1 MAVAAVAQLDRV
13 LGYEPRGRGFN
24 SCQPHHLIEGLVEK
38 LGPFHFLQ
46 AFIKIPYSWDKIIQ
60 VLPHSP
66 YPFFLIMPSDIN
78 SPSVDAS
85 IAKWVLVDP
94 QTAKVVIAGKVDVYS
109 LTDIWTQIRA
119 QQNSWLQSSGNH
131 SLTFDA
137 TNISSLDGSGIAFL
151 IDIEEAQQ
159 KAGGQFSLVGLD
171 PRYEPLLKEFDP
183 ITNLFPV
190 PAAKA
195 KRSFIVSTG
204 MAAQNLLDD
213 AKGLITFTGH
223 LAADLFWSLR
233 NPNQVRWGDFV
244 NAAVQAGIAALPIVG
259 LVSFLIGV
267 ILSFQAAI
275 GMKQFGAVSFVGPL
289 AALGIVREMGPLI
302 TAILLAG
309 RSSAAFAAEIGTMT
323 VNSEVDALVTG
334 GLSPI
339 RFLVVPRV
347 LAGILVMPVLTL
359 YADIVSIFA
368 SMVTMLAYEIP
379 FINFWNGMLQTV
391 TIEDIG
397 SGLIKAT
404 LFGVVVSAVGCLRGM
419 QTGTGAAAVGIS
431 ATRAVVSS
439 IVMIVLVD
447 GIFAYIS
454 YKTGF

>member
-1 MAVAAVAQLDRV
+1 
-13 LGYEPRGRGFN
+13 
-24 SCQPHHLIEGLVEK
+24 
-38 LGPFHFLQ
+38 
-46 AFIKIPYSWDKIIQ
+46 
-60 VLPHSP
+60 
-66 YPFFLIMPSDIN
+66 
-78 SPSVDAS
+78 
-85 IAKWVLVDP
+85 
-94 QTAKVVIAGKVDVYS
+94 
-109 LTDIWTQIRA
+109 
-119 QQNSWLQSSGNH
+119 
-131 SLTFDA
+131 
-137 TNISSLDGSGIAFL
+137 
-151 IDIEEAQQ
+151 
-159 KAGGQFSLVGLD
+159 
-171 PRYEPLLKEFDP
+171 
-183 ITNLFPV
+183 
-190 PAAKA
+190 
-195 KRSFIVSTG
+195 
-204 MAAQNLLDD
+204 
-213 AKGLITFTGH
+213 
-223 LAADLFWSLR
+223 
-233 NPNQVRWGDFV
+233 
-244 NAAVQAGIAALPIVG
+244 
-259 LVSFLIGV
+259 
-267 ILSFQAAI
+267 
-275 GMKQFGAVSFVGPL
+275 MKQFGAVSFVGPL
-289 AALGIVREMGPLI
+289 AALGVVREMGPLI

-359 YADIVSIFA
+359 FADIVSIFA
-368 SMVTMLAYEIP
+368 SMVTMLAYDVP

-439 IVMIVLVD
+439 IVMIVVVD

>member
-1 MAVAAVAQLDRV
+1 MPVTT
-13 LGYEPRGRGFN
+13 EP
-24 SCQPHHLIEGLVEK
+24 
-38 LGPFHFLQ
+38 
-46 AFIKIPYSWDKIIQ
+46 
-60 VLPHSP
+60 
-66 YPFFLIMPSDIN
+66 PSTE
-78 SPSVDAS
+78 AS
-85 IAKWVLVDP
+85 IAKWVMVDP
-94 QTAKVVIAGKVDVYS
+94 GSAKVIIAGKVDVYS
-109 LTDIWTQIRA
+109 LANTWTQVRA
-119 QQNSWLQSSGNH
+119 QQDEWLKTAGSH
-131 SLTFDA
+131 SLVFDA

-151 IDIEEAQQ
+151 IDLEEAQQ
-159 KAGGQFSLVGLD
+159 KAGGQFSVVGLD
-171 PRYEPLLKEFDP
+171 PKYEPLLKEFDP
-183 ITNLFPV
+183 IVNLFPV
-190 PAAKA
+190 PVVKP
-195 KRSFIVSTG
+195 KRSFVVSAG
-204 MAAQNLLDD
+204 MAAQNLVDD
-213 AKGLITFTGH
+213 VKGLVTFTGH
-223 LAADLFWSLR
+223 LSADLFWSVR
-233 NPNQVRWGDFV
+233 NIKQVRWSDFV

-439 IVMIVLVD
+439 IVMIVIVD

>member
-1 MAVAAVAQLDRV
+1 MDSPISTSLASVAPVAAWI
-13 LGYEPRGRGFN
+13 
-24 SCQPHHLIEGLVEK
+24 S
-38 LGPFHFLQ
+38 
-46 AFIKIPYSWDKIIQ
+46 
-60 VLPHSP
+60 
-66 YPFFLIMPSDIN
+66 SDAAN
-78 SPSVDAS
+78 
-85 IAKWVLVDP
+85 
-94 QTAKVVIAGKVDVYS
+94 AKVVLSGKVDVYS
-109 LTDIWTQIRA
+109 LGLIWAQIRST
-119 QQNSWLQSSGNH
+119 QNDWLAKGASNTKT
-131 SLTFDA
+131 LTFDA
-137 TNISSLDGSGIAFL
+137 SKVDSLDGAGVAFL
-151 IDIEEAQQ
+151 IDLQEAQQ
-159 KAGGQFSLVGLD
+159 KAGGTFTLVGLAA
-171 PRYEPLLKEFDP
+171 RYQPLLKEFDP
-183 ITNLFPV
+183 INNLFPTPV
-190 PAAKA
+190 IQPQ
-195 KRSFIVSTG
+195 RSFIVSTG
-204 MAAQNLLDD
+204 MATQNFLDD

-223 LAADLFWSLR
+223 LAADLVWSVMHPR
-233 NPNQVRWGDFV
+233 EVRWGDFV

-275 GMKQFGAVSFVGPL
+275 GMQQFGATSFVGPL

-347 LAGILVMPVLTL
+347 LAGILVMPILTL
-359 YADIVSIFA
+359 YADIVSILA
-368 SMVTMLAYEIP
+368 SMLTMLAYGIP
-379 FINFWNGMLQTV
+379 FINFYNGMIAAV
-391 TIEDIG
+391 DVEDIG
-397 SGLIKAT
+397 SGLVKAT

-431 ATRAVVSS
+431 ATKAVVSS

-447 GIFAYIS
+447 GIFAVIS

>member
-1 MAVAAVAQLDRV
+1 MTTSTDTAT
-13 LGYEPRGRGFN
+13 
-24 SCQPHHLIEGLVEK
+24 
-38 LGPFHFLQ
+38 
-46 AFIKIPYSWDKIIQ
+46 
-60 VLPHSP
+60 
-66 YPFFLIMPSDIN
+66 
-78 SPSVDAS
+78 VDTS
-85 IAKWVLVDP
+85 IAKWVLVDSEN
-94 QTAKVVIAGKVDVYS
+94 AKVLISGKVDVYS
-109 LTDIWTQIRA
+109 LTNVWTQIRE
-119 QQNSWLQSSGNH
+119 QQDAWLKSSGSH
-131 SLTFDA
+131 TLVFDA
-137 TNISSLDGSGIAFL
+137 THIASLDVAGIAFL
-151 IDIEEAQQ
+151 IDLEETQQ
-159 KAGGQFSLVGLD
+159 KSGGKFSIVGLD
-171 PRYEPLLKEFDP
+171 PKYEPLLKEFDP
-183 ITNLFPV
+183 IVNLFPV
-190 PAAKA
+190 PKA
-195 KRSFIVSTG
+195 ILKSGFIMETG
-204 MAAQNLLDD
+204 KVTQALLDD
-213 AKGLITFTGH
+213 AKGLVTFTGH

-233 NPNQVRWGDFV
+233 NPKQVRWGDFV

-359 YADIVSIFA
+359 FADIVSIFA
-368 SMVTMLAYEIP
+368 SMVTMLAYDIP
-379 FINFWNGMLQTV
+379 FINFWNGMVQTV

-439 IVMIVLVD
+439 IVMIVVVD

>member
-1 MAVAAVAQLDRV
+1 MSVTNPISLVQSPVAVWSQ
-13 LGYEPRGRGFN
+13 
-24 SCQPHHLIEGLVEK
+24 I
-38 LGPFHFLQ
+38 
-46 AFIKIPYSWDKIIQ
+46 
-60 VLPHSP
+60 
-66 YPFFLIMPSDIN
+66 
-78 SPSVDAS
+78 DANH
-85 IAKWVLVDP
+85 
-94 QTAKVVIAGKVDVYS
+94 AKVFLKGEINVYS
-109 LTDIWTQIRA
+109 LGGVWTQIRDA
-119 QQNSWLQSSGNH
+119 QDAWLKSGSGNQT
-131 SLTFDA
+131 LTFDA
-137 TNISSLDGSGIAFL
+137 SQVVALDGAGIAFL
-151 IDIEEAQQ
+151 IGTEQAQQ
-159 KAGGQFSLVGLD
+159 KSGGKFELVGLD
-171 PRYEPLLKEFDP
+171 ARYQPLLREFDP
-183 ITNLFPV
+183 IANLFPI
-190 PAAKA
+190 PAAKP
-195 KRSFIVSTG
+195 KRSFVVSTG
-204 MAAQNLLDD
+204 MATENFLEDIG
-213 AKGLITFTGH
+213 GLIRFTGH
-223 LAADLFWSLR
+223 LAADLVWSIR
-233 NPNQVRWGDFV
+233 NIKKVRWGDFV

-259 LVSFLIGV
+259 LVAFLIGV

-347 LAGILVMPVLTL
+347 LAGILVMPILTL

-368 SMVTMLAYEIP
+368 SMFTMLAYGIP
-379 FINFWNGMLQTV
+379 FINFYNGMLEAV
-391 TIEDIG
+391 SIEDIC

-447 GIFAYIS
+447 GVFAFIS

>member
-1 MAVAAVAQLDRV
+1 M
-13 LGYEPRGRGFN
+13 
-24 SCQPHHLIEGLVEK
+24 
-38 LGPFHFLQ
+38 
-46 AFIKIPYSWDKIIQ
+46 
-60 VLPHSP
+60 
-66 YPFFLIMPSDIN
+66 
-78 SPSVDAS
+78 
-85 IAKWVLVDP
+85 
-94 QTAKVVIAGKVDVYS
+94 
-109 LTDIWTQIRA
+109 
-119 QQNSWLQSSGNH
+119 
-131 SLTFDA
+131 
-137 TNISSLDGSGIAFL
+137 
-151 IDIEEAQQ
+151 
-159 KAGGQFSLVGLD
+159 
-171 PRYEPLLKEFDP
+171 
-183 ITNLFPV
+183 
-190 PAAKA
+190 
-195 KRSFIVSTG
+195 
-204 MAAQNLLDD
+204 
-213 AKGLITFTGH
+213 
-223 LAADLFWSLR
+223 
-233 NPNQVRWGDFV
+233 RWGDFV

-347 LAGILVMPVLTL
+347 LAGILVAPILTL
-359 YADIVSIFA
+359 YADIVSIIA
-368 SMVTMLAYEIP
+368 SMFTMLIYGIP
-379 FINFWNGMLQTV
+379 FVNFYNGMLSAV
-391 TIEDIG
+391 DLEDIF
-397 SGLIKAT
+397 SGLVKAT
-404 LFGVVVSAVGCLRGM
+404 MFGVVVSAMGCLRGM

-447 GIFAYIS
+447 GIFAVIS

>member
-1 MAVAAVAQLDRV
+1 MDLSKSTPPAFLTPAATW
-13 LGYEPRGRGFN
+13 
-24 SCQPHHLIEGLVEK
+24 IT
-38 LGPFHFLQ
+38 
-46 AFIKIPYSWDKIIQ
+46 
-60 VLPHSP
+60 
-66 YPFFLIMPSDIN
+66 SDAT
-78 SPSVDAS
+78 S
-85 IAKWVLVDP
+85 
-94 QTAKVVIAGKVDVYS
+94 AKVVLDGKVDVYS
-109 LTDIWTQIRA
+109 LGEVWAQIRDS
-119 QQNSWLQSSGNH
+119 QNSWLAQNADNTKTTKT
-131 SLTFDA
+131 LTFDA
-137 TNISSLDGSGIAFL
+137 SKVDSLDGAGIAFL
-151 IDIEEAQQ
+151 IDLQEAQQ
-159 KAGGQFSLVGLD
+159 KAGGTFAVVGLD
-171 PRYEPLLKEFDP
+171 PRYQPLLKEFDP
-183 ITNLFPV
+183 ISNLFPAPV
-190 PAAKA
+190 NRPQ
-195 KRSFIVSTG
+195 RSFIVSTG
-204 MAAQNLLDD
+204 MATQNFLDD
-213 AKGLITFTGH
+213 AKGLITFAGH
-223 LAADLFWSLR
+223 LSADLVWSVMHPR
-233 NPNQVRWGDFV
+233 EVRWGDFV

-275 GMKQFGAVSFVGPL
+275 GMKQFGATSFVGPL

-347 LAGILVMPVLTL
+347 LAGILVMPILTL
-359 YADIVSIFA
+359 YADIVSILA
-368 SMVTMLAYEIP
+368 SMITMLAYGIP
-379 FINFWNGMLQTV
+379 FINFYNGMIAAVGL
-391 TIEDIG
+391 EDIA

-404 LFGVVVSAVGCLRGM
+404 MFGVVVSAVGCLRGM

-447 GIFAYIS
+447 GIFAVIS

>member
-1 MAVAAVAQLDRV
+1 MDTSQTAPSGLNKPVAV
-13 LGYEPRGRGFN
+13 
-24 SCQPHHLIEGLVEK
+24 
-38 LGPFHFLQ
+38 
-46 AFIKIPYSWDKIIQ
+46 W
-60 VLPHSP
+60 
-66 YPFFLIMPSDIN
+66 
-78 SPSVDAS
+78 AS
-85 IAKWVLVDP
+85 IDD
-94 QTAKVVIAGKVDVYS
+94 TNAKVILSGKVDVYS
-109 LTDIWTQIRA
+109 LGVIWGQIRESQNTWLA
-119 QQNSWLQSSGNH
+119 QGNAK
-131 SLTFDA
+131 SKVLTFDA
-137 TNISSLDGSGIAFL
+137 SQVGSLDGAGIAFL

-159 KAGGQFSLVGLD
+159 KAGGTFTLVGLD
-171 PRYEPLLKEFDP
+171 ARYQPLLKEFDP

-190 PAAKA
+190 PAVKPQT
-195 KRSFIVSTG
+195 SFIVSTG
-204 MAAQNLLDD
+204 KATQNFLDD

-223 LAADLFWSLR
+223 LSADLAWSVM
-233 NPNQVRWGDFV
+233 NPRQVRWGDFV

-275 GMKQFGAVSFVGPL
+275 GMKQFGATSFVGPL

-347 LAGILVMPVLTL
+347 LAGILVMPILTL
-359 YADIVSIFA
+359 YADIVSILA
-368 SMVTMLAYEIP
+368 SMFTMLAYGIP
-379 FINFWNGMLQTV
+379 FINFYNGMLSAV
-391 TIEDIG
+391 DVEDIG

-447 GIFAYIS
+447 GIFAVIS

>member
-1 MAVAAVAQLDRV
+1 MVISKSTSLAQTPPVAVWSPIDATNA
-13 LGYEPRGRGFN
+13 
-24 SCQPHHLIEGLVEK
+24 
-38 LGPFHFLQ
+38 
-46 AFIKIPYSWDKIIQ
+46 KI
-60 VLPHSP
+60 L
-66 YPFFLIMPSDIN
+66 LN
-78 SPSVDAS
+78 
-85 IAKWVLVDP
+85 
-94 QTAKVVIAGKVDVYS
+94 GKVDVYT
-109 LTDIWTQIRA
+109 LGGVWTQIQEA
-119 QQNSWLQSSGNH
+119 QNAWLAQGNASSKT
-131 SLTFDA
+131 LTFDA
-137 TNISSLDGSGIAFL
+137 SQVSSLDGAGMAFL
-151 IDIEEAQQ
+151 IDIQESQQ
-159 KAGGQFSLVGLD
+159 KVGGTFTLVGLD
-171 PRYEPLLKEFDP
+171 ARYQPLLKEFDP
-183 ITNLFPV
+183 ITNLFPT
-190 PAAKA
+190 PAVKP

-204 MAAQNLLDD
+204 MATQNLLDD
-213 AKGLITFTGH
+213 TKGLISFAGH
-223 LAADLFWSLR
+223 LSADLVWSLLHPR
-233 NPNQVRWGDFV
+233 QVRWGDFV

-275 GMKQFGAVSFVGPL
+275 GMQQFGATSFVGPI

-347 LAGILVMPVLTL
+347 LAGILVMPILTL
-359 YADIVSIFA
+359 YADIVSILA
-368 SMVTMLAYEIP
+368 SMLTMLAYGIP
-379 FINFWNGMLQTV
+379 FINFYNGMIAAV
-391 TIEDIG
+391 GIEDIA

-431 ATRAVVSS
+431 ATNAVVSS

-447 GIFAYIS
+447 GIFAVIS
-454 YKTGF
+454 YRTGF